1 MHPEYRKGRI
11 LSLVDFE
18 ASDSF
23 PAIPLGLGK
32 SGSTVQTRF
41 PRHSEL
47 EAQALRYRAEPG
59 CGSEIHWL

>member
-1 MHPEYRKGRI
+1 MRPEYRKGRI
-11 LSLVDFE
+11 LSLANSE

-23 PAIPLGLGK
+23 PAIPLGLGYQ
-32 SGSTVQTRF
+32 GAPVHVVHGI
-41 PRHSEL
+41 PEL